1 MGENDIIFE
10 DSGTSTI
17 EFIEISNK
25 GVGTYDE
32 FGNLLVIKESNPE
45 EPNGTQ
51 YEVIS
56 NKVSGFTNPNN
67 ITYPTTLAVVT
78 LINQYGDKYVRYT
91 QNTPSNVWVV
101 VHNMGKRPAVVV
113 TDSAGTTVEGQ
124 ITYNDTNSLT
134 IEFSVAFSGFAELN

>member
-1 MGENDIIFE
+1 MGENDIILD

-32 FGNLLVIKESNPE
+32 FGNLLIIKESNPD

-51 YEVIS
+51 YELVR
-56 NKVSGFTNPNN
+56 NKVTGFTSSDN
-67 ITYPTTLAVVT
+67 ITYPTTLAVIT
-78 LINQYGDKYVRYT
+78 LVNEYGDKYVRYT
-91 QNTPSNVWVV
+91 QNTPSNIWIID
-101 VHNMGKRPAVVV
+101 HYMGKRPSVVI

-124 ITYNDTNSLT
+124 ITYNSINQLT
-134 IEFSVAFSGFAELN
+134 VEFSVAFSGYAELN